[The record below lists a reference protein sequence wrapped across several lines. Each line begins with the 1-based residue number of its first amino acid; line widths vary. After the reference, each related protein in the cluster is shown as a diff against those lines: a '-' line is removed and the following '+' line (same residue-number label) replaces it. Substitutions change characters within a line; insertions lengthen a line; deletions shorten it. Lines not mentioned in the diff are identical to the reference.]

1 MKKEI
6 LIKNNNIATKI
17 LIKSNY
23 IETYLKLLA
32 KKEDKIFC
40 IIDQKLKNKFIK
52 LKKNKNLKLFF
63 IKGGEQIKNYKSY
76 SDLCEKLLSKNI
88 DRGSVLVA
96 IGGGTVGDL
105 CGFVASTILRGVKFI
120 LIPTTL
126 LSQVD
131 SSIGG
136 KNGINSDFGKN
147 LIGTFFQP
155 NEVIIDINIL
165 KSLPKR
171 ELYCGYAEIIKHAII
186 KDVSFF
192 NWLDKNYL
200 ELFNFKSNVLEKA
213 ISKSIDIKLWY
224 VKKDTKEKLT
234 NRNSRAI
241 LNFGH
246 SFGHALEANY
256 KFSNKLNHGEAISVG
271 MIIEAKIS
279 NYLGYLSK
287 KELERIMNHFVR
299 VKLKIHDNKVKSDK
313 TLEILLKD
321 KKNTNNNINII
332 FLKKIG
338 TSFFKRNL
346 NLNNIKNILKNI

>member
-52 LKKNKNLKLFF
+52 LKKNKNLQLFF
-63 IKGGEQIKNYKSY
+63 IKGGEQIKSYKSY

-96 IGGGTVGDL
+96 IGGGTIGDL

-147 LIGTFFQP
+147 LVGTFFQP

-200 ELFNFKSNVLEKA
+200 KLFNFKSNVLEKA

-234 NRNSRAI
+234 NQNSRAI

-246 SFGHALEANY
+246 SFGHALEAHY

-287 KELERIMNHFVR
+287 KELEKIMKHFLR